1 MAIISF
7 PFLAVETEEEIR
19 MSMALLAP
27 EVLLAE
33 LNNGL
38 RRLRGACTELD
49 DDEID
54 HALLRAMRRLLLAEV
69 LSDTWVIAVGGSQG
83 AGKTTL
89 MATLYELGSTE
100 PSLLQANEGRGEKM
114 PVLITEDK
122 SRTTPQ
128 GYVRRLVRHA
138 EKREFRVEDVEVEL
152 SEFERAIY
160 DPNVEDLLP
169 VLRVPQRYF
178 QRENQAW
185 LLLPGYEKQDDDNE
199 SWQSLMQQAMIAAGG
214 CVVVTDET
222 RLANQQ
228 QLEIVKDMLEN
239 ALKGREPYVVVSKT
253 EAHRNNPGKQSELR
267 ASAQATFLVP
277 DELAGTHII
286 LTGTDDPEY
295 VAEWMPMME
304 RAIQDLNFSGNI
316 NRQLQ
321 FESLATIL
329 KRELRPVLRSIR
341 RKGDAYFHGAAAGD
355 AQVIEE
361 YLQIFGV
368 GEEIL
373 RKEHQAIVNT
383 QINAV
388 YSDAVKKL
396 DERLIDDH
404 EGFQNWFGG
413 FFDSTTERKLKVQEL
428 VKSCWTK
435 AAEKLHSNYAEA
447 LTQLTLQKLGR
458 VDAPTDAPR
467 LRTENDPQADRLVR
481 LGYLHAGSN
490 LPVRYDKLN
499 AERVSDLRQLLGD
512 HPESQHEFSI
522 QIAQSIELLP
532 TVALE
537 YARLVYAVPEVIG
550 DGVVATQANIL
561 VGSHRAAVDSV
572 NTWTAGVELGKT
584 ALRSI
589 ATLLAV
595 DVATDGKS
603 DILASVFNQQ
613 PPQAPEGTEGAPTTN
628 IPMPLVPH
636 PVAIAAVGL
645 VATAHISAKTVARVR
660 VLERKASMQAHT
672 MLASVR
678 DQHIAHFNNQFSQ
691 TMDAVRERLRQ
702 KLRARYR
709 LDESLMRKD
718 RLAKA
723 IADVE
728 SLTKDMHT
736 ELLRSSSG
744 V

>member
-1 MAIISF
+1 
-7 PFLAVETEEEIR
+7 

-89 MATLYELGSTE
+89 MATLYELSGTE
-100 PSLLQANEGRGEKM
+100 PRWLQANEGRGEKM
-114 PVLITEDK
+114 PILITEEK
-122 SRTTPQ
+122 GRTTPQ
-128 GYVRRLVRHA
+128 GYVRRLVRHT
-138 EKREFRVEDVEVEL
+138 EKREFRLEDVQVEL
-152 SEFERAIY
+152 SEFDRAIY

-169 VLRVPQRYF
+169 VLRLPQRYF

-185 LLLPGYEKQDDDNE
+185 LLLPGYEKQEDDNE

-253 EAHRNNPGKQSELR
+253 EAHRGNTGKQSELR
-267 ASAQATFLVP
+267 ASTQATFLVA
-277 DELAGTHII
+277 DELADTHII
-286 LTGTDDPEY
+286 LTGTDDTEY
-295 VAEWMPMME
+295 VAEWMPMIK

-316 NRQLQ
+316 NRPLQ
-321 FESLATIL
+321 FETLAAIL

-341 RKGDAYFHGAAAGD
+341 QKGDAYFHGAAAGD
-355 AQVIEE
+355 AQLIEE
-361 YLQIFGV
+361 YLLTFGMA
-368 GEEIL
+368 EEIL
-373 RKEHQAIVNT
+373 RKEHQDIVNA
-383 QINAV
+383 QISAV
-388 YSDAVKKL
+388 YSKAVENL
-396 DERLIDDH
+396 DKRLIEDH
-404 EGFQNWFGG
+404 EGFQNWVGG
-413 FFDSTTERKLKVQEL
+413 LFDSTTESKLKVQEL
-428 VKSCWTK
+428 VKSCWTEVAK
-435 AAEKLHSNYAEA
+435 TLHTDYAEA
-447 LTQLTLQKLGR
+447 LTQLTLDKLGR
-458 VDAPTDAPR
+458 VDAPTDTPR
-467 LRTENDPQADRLVR
+467 LEMTNNPQAGRLVE

-512 HPESQHEFSI
+512 HPEPQHEFSI

-537 YARLVYAVPEVIG
+537 YARLVYAVPEIVG
-550 DGVVATQANIL
+550 DGIVATQANIL
-561 VGSHRAAVDSV
+561 VGNHRAAVDSV
-572 NTWTAGVELGKT
+572 NTLKAGVELGKT
-584 ALRSI
+584 AIRSI

-613 PPQAPEGTEGAPTTN
+613 SPQAPEGTEDSSTTN
-628 IPMPLVPH
+628 IPLPLVPH
-636 PVAIAAVGL
+636 PAAIAAVGL
-645 VATAHISAKTVARVR
+645 VAAAHISAKTIARVR

-678 DQHIAHFNNQFSQ
+678 DQHIAHFNSQFGQ
-691 TMDAVRERLRQ
+691 TMGAVRERLRQ